1 MPQLLSLAIVSG
13 KLVSTTPLPDE
24 GFAER
29 GLSVG
34 GQGLANS
41 RHFSNLA
48 WGSRS
53 VAAAAADVRRIHR
66 NTATADVVSQSV
78 SLSCM
83 LARPCVHNHC
93 PRASIGASN
102 KLRNTPLSCVAF
114 P

>member
-13 KLVSTTPLPDE
+13 KLVPTTPLPGE

-48 WGSRS
+48 WGFQVSGSSNRRTTYSLQYGHSGLGFSICFS
-53 VAAAAADVRRIHR
+53 VVHAGP
-66 NTATADVVSQSV
+66 
-78 SLSCM
+78 SLC
-83 LARPCVHNHC
+83 A
-93 PRASIGASN
+93 
-102 KLRNTPLSCVAF
+102 
-114 P
+114 